1 VLLIFSILAAVT
13 TEFVYIVYSETVS
26 LYSWRDLQRLSL
38 EAESGIKV
46 GESFLKEVV
55 SQYDYT
61 YPDRV
66 DFPVPDV
73 SGDGGD
79 AMLIS
84 VIDENAKLNLNKIVE
99 PNGTI
104 DERSYSVYNSVKRLF
119 NTLEI
124 DEVVLDAIIDWIDE
138 DIEER
143 VSGSESFAKNGYLY
157 SIDELT
163 HIRGVTDEIYKKLL
177 PHVTIFGDGLIN
189 INSADKYVLMSLS
202 DQIGV
207 ELAGRVVTYR
217 QLRPFKDRTDLR
229 NVAGFDSLY
238 KPLGGRITARGI
250 AFTVEV
256 SAYKGDLKKSVS
268 AVLAFKNRSKGSEL
282 IYKYWKES

>member
-1 VLLIFSILAAVT
+1 
-13 TEFVYIVYSETVS
+13 VS

-55 SQYDYT
+55 SRYDYT

-84 VIDENAKLNLNKIVE
+84 VIDENAKLNLNKMVN

-104 DERSYSVYNSVKRLF
+104 NKKTYESVKRLF
-119 NTLEI
+119 NVLEI
-124 DEVVLDAIIDWIDE
+124 DEIVLDMIIDWIDE

-143 VSGSESFAKNGYLY
+143 VSGSESFSKNGYLY
-157 SIDELT
+157 SLDELMQ
-163 HIRGVTDEIYKKLL
+163 IQGVTEEIYKKLL

-189 INSADKYVLMSLS
+189 INSAGKFVLMSLS
-202 DQIGV
+202 REIG
-207 ELAGRVVTYR
+207 EDLAGRVLSYR
-217 QLRPFKDRTDLR
+217 QLKPFKKWQDLR

-238 KPLGGRITARGI
+238 TALGGRITAKGN

-268 AVLAFKNRSKGSEL
+268 AVLAFKGNSL

>member
-1 VLLIFSILAAVT
+1 MLLIFSILAAVT
-13 TEFVYIVYSETVS
+13 TEFVYVVYGETVS

-55 SQYDYT
+55 SKYDYT

-84 VIDENAKLNLNKIVE
+84 VLDENAKLNLNKMVN

-104 DERSYSVYNSVKRLF
+104 DERSYNSVKRLF
-119 NTLEI
+119 NVLEI
-124 DEVVLDAIIDWIDE
+124 DEVLVDIIVDWMDE
-138 DIEER
+138 DVEER
-143 VSGSESFAKNGYLY
+143 VSGSESFSKNGYLY
-157 SIDELT
+157 SIDELVN
-163 HIRGVTDEIYKKLL
+163 IRGVTAEIYKKLL

-189 INSADKYVLMSLS
+189 INSAGKYVLMSLS
-202 DQIGV
+202 GQIG
-207 ELAGRVVTYR
+207 EEMAGRVVTYR
-217 QLRPFKDRTDLR
+217 QLKPFKKWQDLR
-229 NVAGFDSLY
+229 NVAGFDTLY
-238 KPLGGRITARGI
+238 TSLGGRITVKGN

-256 SAYKGDLKKSVS
+256 NAFKGDLKKSVS
-268 AVLAFKNRSKGSEL
+268 AVLAFKGSEL
-282 IYKYWKES
+282 VYKYWKES